1 MTEHPK
7 EHGLLFKP
15 DMVRAYLAGVKS
27 QTRRV
32 ITRRNSYV
40 DGWPAGKELWG
51 QLRFDRAWVDP
62 GPSPAG
68 NAGPYL
74 KVPRP
79 WIEGGKQV
87 DESVHRVYPRYQ
99 VGDTI
104 WGRETWATGRGY
116 DGVPP
121 RDLPNPSKS
130 GFRINMAY
138 RSSPETDWEGRG
150 TWRPSIFMPRW
161 AARIVTPIVAVR
173 PERVQDISEED
184 ARSEGVADEVYCE
197 NHCAWRGCEDDL
209 VSDPDG
215 DYPHCPECDSNSAI
229 LDELPERVFRR
240 LWESINGKKYPWS
253 SNPLVWAI
261 MFKAYEK

>member
-7 EHGLLFKP
+7 EHGLLFRP
-15 DMVRAYLAGVKS
+15 DMVRAYLAGQKGM
-27 QTRRV
+27 TRRV

-40 DGWPAGKELWG
+40 DGGPAYKKIWDEL
-51 QLRFDRAWVDP
+51 QFDNAWIDH

-79 WIEGGKQV
+79 WIENGKQV
-87 DESVHRVYPRYQ
+87 DESVHRVYPRHQ

-104 WGRETWATGRGY
+104 WGREGWAVGRGY

-121 RDLPNPSKS
+121 RDLPGPSKS

-138 RSSPETDWEGRG
+138 RADPETEWEGRG
-150 TWRPSIFMPRW
+150 VWRPSIFMPRW
-161 AARIVTPIVAVR
+161 LARIVTPIVAVR
-173 PERVQDISEED
+173 PERVWDISEED
-184 ARSEGVADEVYCE
+184 AVAEGVAPIPDKLIWTVLK
-197 NHCAWRGCEDDL
+197 EDGGTYQCFTEPKDK
-209 VSDPDG
+209 DG
-215 DYPHCPECDSNSAI
+215 IRDYVKSN
-229 LDELPERVFRR
+229 LPGRTATEGFRN

-253 SNPLVWAI
+253 NNNWVWAI
-261 MFKAYEK
+261 SVKAYEK